1 MFSYNHCNSSA
12 FCNVPSK
19 TSINTQRNSFL
30 AYHLFS
36 GSGASQKPHS
46 AEVAFA
52 NVPSS
57 INLPTIYHRSR
68 MSSSCHLP
76 KTWHTH
82 TVHTKHHNEPHIQ
95 QQTLLHT
102 LYNSHSHII
111 SVCQAIFFECMQ
123 LYWPWP
129 KNTHT
134 LAGATTQRTVV
145 HRRSPLC
152 TSMRCKQARAKW
164 LAARLECTNS
174 IVGASLDKDQQHM
187 MSSMRYYILPTF
199 ECKTTPHVFISLF
212 WATTAQYMGEQGMES
227 EPWKTTE
234 TVEMWMGEEW
244 RECKMVLAN
253 NKPNGHGHG
262 IEWESKMSAANG
274 RIQRAHLLRM
284 AGSVW
289 LMGTCGMWVCMGNE
303 NIKKYPLFAIA
314 TPTHTYEP

>member
-1 MFSYNHCNSSA
+1 MCQAKLALIHNETPSLHITFSQAVGPAKNLIRLRLPLPMCPA
-12 FCNVPSK
+12 ALTFQPS
-19 TSINTQRNSFL
+19 TIVVVCRPLAICQRL
-30 AYHLFS
+30 
-36 GSGASQKPHS
+36 G
-46 AEVAFA
+46 
-52 NVPSS
+52 
-57 INLPTIYHRSR
+57 
-68 MSSSCHLP
+68 
-76 KTWHTH
+76 TH

-129 KNTHT
+129 KNAHT

-227 EPWKTTE
+227 EP
-234 TVEMWMGEEW
+234 
-244 RECKMVLAN
+244 
-253 NKPNGHGHG
+253 
-262 IEWESKMSAANG
+262 
-274 RIQRAHLLRM
+274 
-284 AGSVW
+284 
-289 LMGTCGMWVCMGNE
+289 
-303 NIKKYPLFAIA
+303 
-314 TPTHTYEP
+314 